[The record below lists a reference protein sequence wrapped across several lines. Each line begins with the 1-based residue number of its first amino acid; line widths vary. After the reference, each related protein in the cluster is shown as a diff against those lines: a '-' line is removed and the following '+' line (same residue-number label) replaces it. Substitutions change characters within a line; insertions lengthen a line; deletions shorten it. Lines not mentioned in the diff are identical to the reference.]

1 MKKNRFAKLCSLA
14 LAAALALGGCAGNAQ
29 QNPSSNSASSANPP
43 AASSGAPASSSAPAA
58 SSAAPA
64 ASGGAAAVKPSGY
77 PQGGTVTVVCG
88 YAAGGAQDN
97 NCRAAAQFASQLS
110 GDNYVVTNIE
120 GSSGRVAAADVTA
133 SKADGQK
140 LYLAA
145 ITFVSEGD
153 FQYLDPN
160 ALESQMATN
169 IVVAEGFDAI
179 CGLHNDSRSLTIRA
193 DDDRFSDLAGFLS
206 YVEAHPGELTIG
218 TPGAASSGG
227 LMAQLMV
234 KKLGLDINVV
244 NYTSTAE
251 VHAALLGGHVDA
263 EMSALSAASNDGDTA
278 KTIGC
283 AGAERSDLFPDVPT
297 FVETGYDLSIPITR
311 CMLVKKGTDPAIINY
326 LSTLF
331 SEMAEN
337 QDYIDLCMNTY
348 GSTVDYVPSAE
359 CQTNIQACYDAYLAA
374 VG

>member
-1 MKKNRFAKLCSLA
+1 MKKNRLVKLCSLA
-14 LAAALALGGCAGNAQ
+14 LAAVFALSGCSGGGQNASHGTPDSAP
-29 QNPSSNSASSANPP
+29 NNST
-43 AASSGAPASSSAPAA
+43 ASSGTPSSSA
-58 SSAAPA
+58 S
-64 ASGGAAAVKPSGY
+64 GAAGIKPAGY

-145 ITFVSEGD
+145 ITFVGEGD

-169 IVVAEGFDAI
+169 IVVAEGFDAV
-179 CGLHNDSRSLTIRA
+179 CGLHNDSRAITIRA
-193 DDDRFSDLAGFLS
+193 DDSRFSDLESFMS
-206 YVEAHPGELTIG
+206 YVETHPGELTIG

-234 KKLGLDINVV
+234 NKLKLDINIV

-263 EMSALSAASNDGDTA
+263 EMSALSAASNDGSAA

-283 AGAERSDLFPDVPT
+283 AGDERSGLFPDIPT

-326 LSTLF
+326 LTTLF

-337 QDYIDLCMNTY
+337 QDYIDLSMNTY
-348 GSTVDYVPSAE
+348 GSTVDYVSSAE
-359 CQTNIQACYDAYLAA
+359 CQANIQACYDAYLAA

>member
-1 MKKNRFAKLCSLA
+1 MKKNRFVKLCSLT
-14 LAAALALGGCAGNAQ
+14 LAAVLALSGCSNGGRN
-29 QNPSSNSASSANPP
+29 ASSSTPGGAPNNP
-43 AASSGAPASSSAPAA
+43 AASSGEPS
-58 SSAAPA
+58 
-64 ASGGAAAVKPSGY
+64 ASGAAGIKPAGY

-145 ITFVSEGD
+145 ITFVNEND

-160 ALESQMATN
+160 ALENQMATN
-169 IVVAEGFDAI
+169 IVVAEGFDAV
-179 CGLHNDSRSLTIRA
+179 CGLHNDSRSITIRA
-193 DDDRFSDLAGFLS
+193 DDDRFSDLASFMS
-206 YVEAHPGELTIG
+206 YAEDHPGELTIG

-234 KKLGLDINVV
+234 NKLKLDINIV

-263 EMSALSAASNDGDTA
+263 EMSALSAASNDGTTA

-283 AGAERSDLFPDVPT
+283 AGDERSDLFPDIPT

-326 LSTLF
+326 LTTLF

-337 QDYIDLCMNTY
+337 QDYIDLSMNTY
-348 GSTVDYVPSAE
+348 GSTVNYVSSAE
-359 CQTNIQACYDAYLAA
+359 CQANIQACYDAYLAA

>member
-1 MKKNRFAKLCSLA
+1 MEKNHLAKLFSLT
-14 LAAALALGGCAGNAQ
+14 LSAALLLSGCADSKV
-29 QNPSSNSASSANPP
+29 PSSSGGSSASS
-43 AASSGAPASSSAPAA
+43 SGPASAVAA
-58 SSAAPA
+58 DSAAAAIKPA
-64 ASGGAAAVKPSGY
+64 GY

-97 NCRAAAQFASQLS
+97 NCRAAATYASKLT

-145 ITFVSEGD
+145 ITFVNEGD

-179 CGLHNDSRSLTIRA
+179 CGLHNDSRALAIRA
-193 DDDRFSDLAGFLS
+193 DDSRFSDLASFLS

-234 KKLGLDINVV
+234 NKLKLDINIV

-263 EMSALSAASNDGDTA
+263 EMSALSAASNDGSTA

-283 AGAERSDLFPDVPT
+283 AGDERSDLFPDIPT
-297 FVETGYDLSIPITR
+297 FIETGYDLSIPITR
-311 CMLVKKGTDPAIINY
+311 CMLVKKGTDPAIVTY
-326 LSTLF
+326 LDTLF
-331 SEMAEN
+331 SEITQNEE
-337 QDYIDLCMNTY
+337 YIDLSMNTY

-359 CQTNIQACYDAYLAA
+359 CQANIQTCYEAYLSA